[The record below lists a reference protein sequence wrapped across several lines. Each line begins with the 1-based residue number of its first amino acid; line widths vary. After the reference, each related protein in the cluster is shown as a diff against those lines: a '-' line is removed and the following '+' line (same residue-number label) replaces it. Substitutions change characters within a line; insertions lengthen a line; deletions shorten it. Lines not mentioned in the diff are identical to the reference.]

1 MDVKTLLENHLNM
14 IPTGA
19 FLFVG
24 SGLSRRYLDLET
36 WSDLLRRFC
45 IGKREFEFYLSTADG
60 QLPKA
65 ATALSKDF
73 HKLWW
78 TEPQFAASR
87 EIYKTKVTKNSH
99 ALKTEIAQYIRRLN
113 CEIPETSPN
122 AEEIRLLRK
131 ANIDGIITTNWDVL
145 LEGLFPDFKTYIG
158 QDALLFSSPA
168 SIAEI
173 YKIHG
178 CCTEPSSL
186 VLTTA
191 DYQNFNKKNPYLAAK
206 LLTLFTEHPV
216 IFLGYSLSDPNI
228 TAILA
233 SLVRCLGQAHVEKL
247 QDRLIFV
254 EWSPKSAEPSFV
266 KTFIKLDEFQVPIT
280 AIKTSSFIPVY
291 ESLLTKKRKLPL
303 RILRYC
309 KEQIYELVKGN
320 DPKDQ
325 LVVMDIENTVDNSEV
340 EFVVGVGVAAAV
352 TSQRGYRMITVEE
365 IIEDVLFHNKSY
377 SADDL
382 LKVTAPILLRNSRYI
397 PLFKY
402 LKQLGILSGPAY
414 KASDLRLD
422 KAVELKVDSLRSGSS
437 RKRAAAV
444 KKLNFTDV
452 SSDTANL
459 GHTAHD
465 ILLLDRD
472 KINPD
477 ELLKFLKDNYS
488 AFRERPEFRTDLRKL
503 AYYYDR
509 LANGWI

>member
-87 EIYKTKVTKNSH
+87 ENYKTKVTKNSH

-122 AEEIRLLRK
+122 AEEIQLLRK

-173 YKIHG
+173 YKSHG

-186 VLTTA
+186 VLTAA

-266 KTFIKLDEFQVPIT
+266 KTFI
-280 AIKTSSFIPVY
+280 
-291 ESLLTKKRKLPL
+291 
-303 RILRYC
+303 
-309 KEQIYELVKGN
+309 N
-320 DPKDQ
+320 W
-325 LVVMDIENTVDNSEV
+325 M
-340 EFVVGVGVAAAV
+340 
-352 TSQRGYRMITVEE
+352 
-365 IIEDVLFHNKSY
+365 
-377 SADDL
+377 
-382 LKVTAPILLRNSRYI
+382 
-397 PLFKY
+397 
-402 LKQLGILSGPAY
+402 
-414 KASDLRLD
+414 
-422 KAVELKVDSLRSGSS
+422 SS
-437 RKRAAAV
+437 RCR
-444 KKLNFTDV
+444 
-452 SSDTANL
+452 
-459 GHTAHD
+459 
-465 ILLLDRD
+465 
-472 KINPD
+472 
-477 ELLKFLKDNYS
+477 
-488 AFRERPEFRTDLRKL
+488 
-503 AYYYDR
+503 
-509 LANGWI
+509 